1 MPDFTELEKQLVE
14 AVAELEE
21 DKVLQLAEKA
31 LTEGME
37 PLTLLQAVN
46 KGMQRVGEL
55 YEEKT
60 YFIADLIMA
69 GLIFKEVLGL
79 KPIQKLFYAKNKKKI
94 GKLVLGTVQGD
105 LHDIG
110 KDIFRGLME
119 TNNFEVIDLGVDV
132 PAEKFVR
139 KTLEHKPDI
148 VGMSG
153 VLTYTV
159 DAMKEVVEALKE
171 AEIRDS
177 VKVIVGG
184 GHLTEASCKFIGAD
198 AYSNDAFEGVKLC
211 LQWMKTAK
219 QGEE

>member
-1 MPDFTELEKQLVE
+1 MPDFTALEEQLVS

-21 DKVLQLAEKA
+21 DKVLHLADKA
-31 LTEGME
+31 LAEGME
-37 PLTLLQAVN
+37 PLVLLQAVN
-46 KGMQRVGEL
+46 KGMQKVGQL

-79 KPIQKLFYAKNKKKI
+79 KPIQQLFYAKDKKKI

-139 KTLEHKPDI
+139 KTFEHKPDI

-184 GHLTEASCKFIGAD
+184 GHLTEASCRYIGAD
-198 AYSNDAFEGVKLC
+198 GFANDAFDGVKLC
-211 LQWMKTAK
+211 LQWMKSAK
-219 QGEE
+219 QGVE